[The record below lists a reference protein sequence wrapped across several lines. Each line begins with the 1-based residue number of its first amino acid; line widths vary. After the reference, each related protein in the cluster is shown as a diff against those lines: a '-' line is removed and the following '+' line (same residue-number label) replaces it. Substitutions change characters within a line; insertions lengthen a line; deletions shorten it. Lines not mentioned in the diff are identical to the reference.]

1 MILSSFSSVFSSK
14 VKRLSSKLQDIETG
28 NHDDF
33 WCDWYCRRYKD
44 RFGQKLP
51 DCQYKGNKAE
61 IQKLIKKVHVDVK
74 GNVTEILR
82 RRFQN

>member
-1 MILSSFSSVFSSK
+1 M
-14 VKRLSSKLQDIETG
+14 LQGSEKG
-28 NHDDF
+28 NHDDKE
-33 WCDWYCRRYKD
+33 CEKYCKSYKD

-74 GNVTEILR
+74 GNVTEIL
-82 RRFQN
+82 